1 MTATYS
7 VEFKSVSK
15 FFGDVKAVD
24 DVDLQVHKGEFFAL
38 LGPSGC
44 GKTTSLRMI
53 GGLEHPD
60 KGDVFI
66 NGVRVN
72 HVPPYERDASIV
84 FQNLALFPH
93 MTVAQNIAF
102 GLKLKKLPRDQINA
116 KVSDMLNLVQL
127 SGMEK
132 RRPDQLSG
140 GQQQRVAVARSLIL
154 QPEVLLLDEPLAAL
168 DRKLRKE
175 MQIELR
181 RIQRDVG
188 ITFIYVTH
196 DQKEALSMSDRI
208 AVMKDGKI
216 VQLGSPEDIYEQPRT
231 RFVADFMG
239 ASNVFDAKINQ
250 QNDEQ
255 FTMRTTNGLDVL
267 SRIGKTLE
275 SDPIGFSVRP
285 EAVQMMAGNEK
296 PSLENA
302 YQGKVTSLVYL
313 GDVVEVEV
321 ELESGD
327 QLVAFVNTTAQS
339 TKVQEGQTVWV
350 AWSAQDS
357 NLLLS

>member
-15 FFGDVKAVD
+15 FFGDVKAVNR
-24 DVDLQVHKGEFFAL
+24 VDLQVHKGEFFSL

-53 GGLEHPD
+53 GGLEHPTE
-60 KGDVFI
+60 GDVFI
-66 NGVRVN
+66 NNICVN
-72 HVPPYERDASIV
+72 NVPPYERDSSIV

-102 GLKLKKLPRDQINA
+102 GLKLKKMPRDQIKA
-116 KVSDMLNLVQL
+116 KVSEMLGLVQL

-140 GQQQRVAVARSLIL
+140 GQQQRVAVARSLVL

-208 AVMKDGKI
+208 AVMKDGII
-216 VQLGSPEDIYEQPRT
+216 VQLGPPEQIYEQPRT

-239 ASNVFDAKINQ
+239 ASNVFDASINQ
-250 QNDEQ
+250 QNDEH
-255 FTMRTTNGLDVL
+255 FTMKTQQGLDVL
-267 SRIGKTLE
+267 AKIGKTLE

-285 EAVQMMAGNEK
+285 EAVRMVVGNEK

-302 YQGKVTSLVYL
+302 YQGKVASLVYL
-313 GDVVEVEV
+313 GDVTEVEI
-321 ELESGD
+321 ELQGGD
-327 QLVAFVNTTAQS
+327 CFVAFVNTTSQS
-339 TKVQEGQTVWV
+339 TKVEEGQAVWV

-357 NLLLS
+357 NLLLA

>member
-1 MTATYS
+1 MMSTYS
-7 VEFKSVSK
+7 VEFKAVSK
-15 FFGDVKAVD
+15 FFGEMAAVKQ
-24 DVDLQVHKGEFFAL
+24 VDLQVRKGEFFSL

-53 GGLEHPD
+53 GGLANPD
-60 KGDVFI
+60 EGDVFI
-66 NGVRVN
+66 NNVRVN
-72 HVPPYERDASIV
+72 DVPSYERDSSIV

-102 GLKLKKLPRDQINA
+102 GLKLRKVPRDQIKA
-116 KVSDMLNLVQL
+116 KVSEMLDLVQL
-127 SGMEK
+127 FGLEK

-140 GQQQRVAVARSLIL
+140 GQQQRVAVARSLVL

-196 DQKEALSMSDRI
+196 DQKEALSMSDRV
-208 AVMKDGKI
+208 AVMKDGVI
-216 VQLGSPEDIYEQPRT
+216 AQLGSPQEIYEHPRT

-239 ASNVFDAKINQ
+239 AGNVFDANINQ

-255 FTMRTTNGLDVL
+255 FTMRTQHGLDVL
-267 SRIGKTLE
+267 ASIGKTLE

-285 EAVQMMAGNEK
+285 EAVQMMLENEK
-296 PSLENA
+296 PVLGNA
-302 YQGKVTSLVYL
+302 HQGKVISLMYL
-313 GDVVEVEV
+313 GDVIEVEV
-321 ELESGD
+321 ALDGGD
-327 QLVAFVNTTAQS
+327 RFVAFVNTTSRS
-339 TKVQEGQTVWV
+339 TKVEEGQTVWI
-350 AWSAQDS
+350 AWSEQDS
-357 NLLLS
+357 NLLLA